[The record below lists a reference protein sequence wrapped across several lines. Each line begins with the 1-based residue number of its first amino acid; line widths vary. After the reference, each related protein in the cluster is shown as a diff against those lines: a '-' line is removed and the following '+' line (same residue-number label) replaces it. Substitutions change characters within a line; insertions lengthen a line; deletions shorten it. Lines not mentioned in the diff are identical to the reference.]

1 MPGFD
6 VCRLMDFSQA
16 RHTKAL
22 GDSGCVRKLLTQS
35 RCSFAHADGWVYRSD
50 AEAQRWHNYL
60 VFLVSIVC
68 IRCVS
73 SFSVVHPRISNSIM

>member
-35 RCSFAHADGWVYRSD
+35 RCSFAHADGLVYRSD
-50 AEAQRWHNYL
+50 AEAEVAYL

-73 SFSVVHPRISNSIM
+73 SFSVVHP